1 MKQKKLIAIFLALSC
16 LVGFTGC
23 KNDDT
28 SNATN
33 TQQVTNTDKKT
44 ASKEAENPFKKYKDK
59 GMELYSDWYYLHA
72 RGITQ
77 FDNYRLE
84 YLNAMLGKKD
94 NKSYPMTKVGPDT
107 FQLDS
112 ANPNPTY
119 TFFGVLKDDMPSGYG
134 DIYRNGKK
142 ICSAHFTNGK
152 IDNHIIL
159 FNEEGRAY
167 AEADISK
174 VNNDDDTLSERTNH
188 INNTI
193 DHTPRILYF
202 GSRTF
207 VVDNNVQ
214 IQLDATMMIAYKVIF
229 DDDTVKEQF
238 YDNDGNLTAELRSTK
253 AQFFNQLYTPIPL
266 TEYYASGKVRYEG
279 TGLTHMDPIKD
290 VIYYTRDGQG
300 KQFSEDGKVI
310 YDGKWS
316 NSECAQ

>member
-33 TQQVTNTDKKT
+33 TQQVTNADKKT

-59 GMELYSDWYYLHA
+59 GMELYSDWYYLHE

-84 YLNAMLGKKD
+84 YLNAMIGKKD
-94 NKSYPMTKVGPDT
+94 NKSYPMAEIGTNT

-112 ANPNPTY
+112 TNPDPEY

-134 DIYRNGKK
+134 DIYYNGKK
-142 ICSAHFTNGK
+142 IYSAHFTNGK
-152 IDNHIIL
+152 VDNYIIL
-159 FNEEGRAY
+159 FDEEGHAY
-167 AEADISK
+167 VEADISK
-174 VNNDDDTLSERTNH
+174 VNNADDTLCERSTY
-188 INNTI
+188 INKTI
-193 DHTPRILYF
+193 DHAPRILYF
-202 GSRTF
+202 GRRTF
-207 VVDNNVQ
+207 VVDSNVQ

-238 YDNDGNLTAELRSTK
+238 YDNNGNLAAELRSTK
-253 AQFFNQLYTPIPL
+253 AQFFNESDTPIPL

-279 TGLTHMDPIKD
+279 TGLTHVTSIGS
-290 VIYYTRDGQG
+290 VINYTRDGQG

-316 NSECAQ
+316 HNERAQ